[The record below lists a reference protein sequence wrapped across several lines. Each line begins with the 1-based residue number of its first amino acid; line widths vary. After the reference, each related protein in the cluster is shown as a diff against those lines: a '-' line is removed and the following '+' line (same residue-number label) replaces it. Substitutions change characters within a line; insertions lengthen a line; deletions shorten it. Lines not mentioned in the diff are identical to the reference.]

1 MTNTVLMTRNETLD
15 IDTDVKLENRTAIA
29 GMLGKV
35 LASTYILYHKT
46 QGFHWNVTG
55 PMFLSVHELTERHYK
70 DLAKGVDDLAER
82 IRTLGE
88 PAPMGLTG
96 YINDSKIPDQSEFPT
111 VGQMLETLA
120 QDHLTV
126 ADEMRGIV
134 EASEKL
140 KDVYTA
146 DLLTARIGAHE
157 EAAWML
163 KALAAS

>member
-1 MTNTVLMTRNETLD
+1 MTNTVLMTRNETLN
-15 IDTDVKLENRTAIA
+15 IETDVSAENRTAIA
-29 GMLGKV
+29 GMLDKV
-35 LASTYILYHKT
+35 LASTYVLYHKT

-70 DLAKGVDDLAER
+70 DLARAVDKIAER
-82 IRTLGE
+82 IRTLGA

-96 YINDSKIPDQSEFPT
+96 YINESQVDDQSEFPT

-120 QDHLTV
+120 RDHLTI

-134 EASEKL
+134 EAAEKL

-146 DLLTARIGAHE
+146 DLLTARIGEHE

>member
-1 MTNTVLMTRNETLD
+1 MTNSALMTRNETLD
-15 IDTDVKLENRTAIA
+15 INTEIKPENRTAIA
-29 GMLGKV
+29 QMLQNV
-35 LASTYILYHKT
+35 LASTYVLYHKT

-55 PMFLSVHELTERHYK
+55 PMFISVHELTETQYK
-70 DLAKGVDDLAER
+70 DLAKAVDDIAER
-82 IRTLGE
+82 IRTLGA

-96 YINDSKIPDQSEFPT
+96 YINDSKVLDQSEFPT

-134 EASEKL
+134 EAAEKL

-146 DLLTARIGAHE
+146 DLLTSRIGEHE
-157 EAAWML
+157 QAAWML